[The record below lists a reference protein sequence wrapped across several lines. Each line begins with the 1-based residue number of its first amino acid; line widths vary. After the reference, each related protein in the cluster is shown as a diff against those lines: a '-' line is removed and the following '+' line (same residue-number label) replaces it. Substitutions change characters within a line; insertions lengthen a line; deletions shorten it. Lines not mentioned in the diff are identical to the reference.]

1 MCENCWW
8 IIMDWSTW
16 VNCWLTLTIISP
28 WTTQESKLICF
39 TWISILYEKI
49 YIFYLNQI
57 PYNYTVEVANRVKG
71 LDLIDRM
78 PEELQTEVHD
88 IIQETVIKD
97 HPQEKE
103 MQKDK
108 MVVWGNL
115 KNSREKKRSKR
126 QRRKGKIYRY
136 ADIKICRVPKN
147 SKER

>member
-28 WTTQESKLICF
+28 WTTPESKLICF
-39 TWISILYEKI
+39 TLISILYEKI

-115 KNSREKKRSKR
+115 TNSREKKRSKR
-126 QRRKGKIYRY
+126 QRRKGKIYR
-136 ADIKICRVPKN
+136 
-147 SKER
+147 